1 MKKKKTETARKG
13 QERAKKSPAKL
24 QQPEEINT
32 IKKMPKKEPR
42 RKYKVNKK
50 VITLASVLVLILA
63 SYCLYKVVALVQNP
77 TNTFSVEQGKVYQ
90 EEATIGYIVREE
102 TVVKGNNYK
111 NGMAQIKTEGERVA
125 KNEAIFRY
133 YSSGEENL
141 KKKIADLDVKIDEA
155 MAKEKGLFTVS
166 DVKAIDKQIEET
178 IASLVTTNNMQ
189 TIREAKKEI
198 SSAITKKAQI
208 AGEYSPAGSYLKK
221 LINERK
227 KYENQLNSGAEYL
240 KAPISGVVSYKVD
253 GYEEILSSKN
263 FSNLSE
269 ETLKKIDIKTG
280 QVVADSVESG
290 KIINNFQCYIAC
302 ILDSEEAK
310 TAKLG
315 TKVKIRLPNNVEV
328 SSSIEYISNEEE
340 KVILILKLT
349 EQVQE
354 LVSYRKIS
362 FDIIW
367 WNHSG
372 KKVPNGAIGTEKKGD
387 NEANYVVR
395 TRAGYQDKILIKVT
409 KQNEKYS
416 IVENYTNAELL
427 ELGYSAE
434 ELKARKTLTLYD
446 EILKKPE

>member
-1 MKKKKTETARKG
+1 MEKKRQKT
-13 QERAKKSPAKL
+13 AKKGKKNIAKL
-24 QQPEEINT
+24 QEEQTNT
-32 IKKMPKKEPR
+32 IRTKKEPK

-50 VITLASVLVLILA
+50 VITVASLLVLVLV
-63 SYCLYKVVALVQNP
+63 SYCLYKVVALIQNP

-90 EEATIGYIVREE
+90 EEAATGYIIREE

-111 NGMAQIKTEGERVA
+111 NGMVQIKTEGERVA

-133 YSSGEENL
+133 YSNGEENL
-141 KKKIADLDVKIDEA
+141 KNKIADLDSKIDEA
-155 MAKEKGLFTVS
+155 IAGKKELFTGS
-166 DVKAIDKQIEET
+166 DVKAIEKQIEEK
-178 IASLVTTNNMQ
+178 IASLVNTNNLQ

-198 SSAITKKAQI
+198 SSGVTKKAKI
-208 AGEYSPAGSYLKK
+208 AGDYSPAGSYLKK
-221 LINERK
+221 LIDERK

-253 GYEEILSSKN
+253 GYEDIFSPKD

-269 ETLKKIDIKTG
+269 ETLKKLDIKTG
-280 QVVADSVESG
+280 QVVADSLESG
-290 KIINNFQCYIAC
+290 KIINNFGCYVAC
-302 ILDSEEAK
+302 ILNSKQAK
-310 TAKLG
+310 EAKLG
-315 TKVKIRLPNNVEV
+315 SKVKIRLPNNAEV
-328 SSSIEYISNEEE
+328 SSSIEYISHEEDST
-340 KVILILKLT
+340 ILVLKLT

-367 WNHSG
+367 WSHSG
-372 KKVPNGAIGTEKKGD
+372 KKVPNGAIGKEQKGD
-387 NEANYVVR
+387 NEISYVIR

-409 KQNEKYS
+409 KQNERYS
-416 IVENYTNAELL
+416 IVENYSNAELL

-434 ELKARKTLTLYD
+434 ELKQRKTLTLYD